1 MNAALAGQGRQ
12 IDEARVSERT
22 TAAEFAALQRRAEAA
37 ELVIASAYVA
47 PREYRA
53 SVAIAGGFPGF
64 VERLAAAGK
73 PVVAVS
79 LGSPYLLDAFPS
91 VPAYVLAWNGSM
103 VSQRAAARAL
113 LGAAPIT
120 GRLPVSL
127 PPHHR
132 LGEGIQRPAR

>member
-1 MNAALAGQGRQ
+1 
-12 IDEARVSERT
+12 
-22 TAAEFAALQRRAEAA
+22 
-37 ELVIASAYVA
+37 
-47 PREYRA
+47 
-53 SVAIAGGFPGF
+53 

-113 LGAAPIT
+113 LGTAPIT